1 MELHTNSSCSAL
13 LQSANP
19 ATTNWTA
26 STLTDGTYYW
36 RVRGKD
42 SSGTTSSWSTCRSV
56 RIDTVAPTTSFSA
69 NTATCS
75 AGNVTVTLTCTD
87 GSGAGCA
94 SIQYKVVDQA
104 ASCDTSGLSTYT
116 TPFAISGA

>member
-1 MELHTNSSCSAL
+1 MTN
-13 LQSANP
+13 
-19 ATTNWTA
+19 
-26 STLTDGTYYW
+26 GTYYW
-36 RVRGKD
+36 RVRAKD
-42 SSGTTSSWSTCRSV
+42 AQGGIGAWSACRAFGVDTT
-56 RIDTVAPTTSFSA
+56 APTTSFSA

-104 ASCDTSGLSTYT
+104 TTCDTSGLSTYSA
-116 TPFAISGA
+116 PFVIS